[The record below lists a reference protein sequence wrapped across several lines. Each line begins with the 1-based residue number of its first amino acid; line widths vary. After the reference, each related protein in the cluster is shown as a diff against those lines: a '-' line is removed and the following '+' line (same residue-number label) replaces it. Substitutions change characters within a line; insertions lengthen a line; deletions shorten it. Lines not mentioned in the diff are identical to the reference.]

1 MRQDKG
7 MPNLANQKIVTSLFG
22 DGVESAKVVRSDIWV
37 PDHTHDHSAL
47 SNRRD
52 PLAHPQYL
60 TEGQASDLFNSLLAQ
75 YIQAGQ
81 VGTIKNGQN
90 IGTGLGVF
98 ASTSN
103 GTMQFYTLEAGTNV
117 TLQQVGNSIVINSTG
132 GGSETTTFTFDSFN
146 AVPTIT
152 PTWTINPVNGSLIE
166 VGASISSLAVTAVFN
181 GTPDSTS
188 LTDPASVVWVPETDL
203 GAVLGTTM
211 VFGYSETAFTLPLPV
226 GTTRTYTMA
235 AIKNATPSTPA
246 TRTKSYQSGARI
258 YYGVGNPTTMTDWPS
273 YTATPF
279 PNFHTACTSFGT
291 WTALEQNAVESQI
304 LGWSSAIQTTKAA
317 QFTVTANAGEKI
329 YFAYPTSFGATANF
343 LVDAFPDGFFKVAD
357 DIVVVNQF
365 GVSINYTLYES
376 DIAGLGTAQVQVT

>member
-1 MRQDKG
+1 
-7 MPNLANQKIVTSLFG
+7 MPSLSNQKIVVSLFG
-22 DGVESAKVVRSDIWV
+22 DGVESSKVVRSDIWV
-37 PDHTHDHSAL
+37 PDHTHDHQSL

-60 TEGQASDLFNSLLAQ
+60 TEEQAASLFSSLLTQ

-103 GTMQFYTLEAGTNV
+103 GTMQFYTLEAGDNV

-132 GGSETTTFTFDSFN
+132 GGGGSPVAFTFDSLN
-146 AVPTIT
+146 ATPTIT
-152 PTWTINPVNGSLIE
+152 PAWTINPVNGSLIE
-166 VGASISSLAVTAVFN
+166 VGGVLSNLNVTAVFSSA
-181 GTPDSTS
+181 PDSTS
-188 LTDPASVVWVPETDL
+188 FTDPASVVWVPETDL
-203 GAVLGTTM
+203 GAALAISM
-211 VFGYSETAFTLPLPV
+211 NFDYAETAFTFPAI

-235 AIKNATPSTPA
+235 AIKNASPSTPA
-246 TRTKSYQSGARI
+246 TRSKSYQSGARV
-258 YYGVGNPTTMTDWPS
+258 YYGVGNPGTIPDWPS

-279 PNFHTACTSFGT
+279 PNFHTACTSFCA
-291 WTALEQNAVESQI
+291 WTGLEQTAVESHI
-304 LGWSSAIQTTKAA
+304 LGWSSSIQTSKAI
-317 QFTVTANAGEKI
+317 QFTVTAAAGEKI

-357 DIVVVNQF
+357 DIAVINQF

-376 DIAGLGTAQVQVT
+376 DIAGLGTALVQVT